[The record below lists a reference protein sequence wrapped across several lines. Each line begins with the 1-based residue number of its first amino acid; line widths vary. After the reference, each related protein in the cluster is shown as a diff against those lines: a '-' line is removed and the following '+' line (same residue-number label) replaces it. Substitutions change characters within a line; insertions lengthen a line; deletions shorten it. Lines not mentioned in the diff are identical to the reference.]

1 MAGPSIGSIRG
12 TIEIDY
18 DGKGIIRAQDD
29 VDKLDKKSLSSEAS
43 LNKVA
48 KGLALFGGVVAA
60 GFAVAANSAVSFEK
74 QMSAIK
80 AVSGAT
86 AAEMDLLSK
95 KALQLGADT
104 KFSASE
110 AGLAM
115 EELVKAGLS
124 VEEVLNGA
132 ADATVNLAAA
142 GEVDLPFAATIAANA
157 LNQFNLKASDL
168 TKVVDNIAGA
178 ANASAI
184 DVQEF
189 GFSLSQ
195 VGAVAHLAGQSFED
209 TATAIALMGNAG
221 IKGSDAGTSL
231 KTFLNN
237 LIPTTDRAKQTFK
250 DLGLAVGA
258 SGNAFIDAQGNYKSL
273 GDIAGVLHTA
283 TAGLTESQKTLAL
296 ETLFGSD
303 AIRAAAVIA
312 NAGADGFANLN
323 AEMNKTTAAEVAAT
337 RLDNT
342 AGSIEQ
348 LKGSLETLAIS
359 IGTTLL
365 PSLNKIVDG
374 VQSVVDWFSNLDK
387 GTQKTIVGVVGVA
400 GALALTTAAAVK
412 LIQAIKAIQVAV
424 AIAKAWSIWANLAK
438 VATAA
443 WAAIQWVLAAAM
455 NATFLI
461 VILVIAI
468 IGALIA
474 GIILLWKHNETFRKV
489 VTAVWE
495 AVKKAIKA
503 AVDWIVDTAWPWI
516 KKAFEGIVDVA
527 KWLWGWIV
535 KIFKAIVEGVKFEI
549 GILIAI
555 WNFIA
560 PAVKAAFGLVVSII
574 KTAWTI
580 ISAIFSVIVTV
591 VKAVFS
597 LWWTITSTVMNAI
610 LDVIKAVWGFI
621 SPFIIGAIKAWW
633 DYVQFVWNA
642 LVAIT
647 TTVFNFVKDIIM
659 GVWSVIGPF
668 VIGAA
673 KMVWDFLVK
682 AWDAISTATQFVWTG
697 IKDFL
702 GTIWDGIVA
711 IFTFARDRVVA
722 VIDGIKVIVDKIR
735 NFFSELKAA
744 ADKGVGPLIDF
755 VKTIPGKIFGAL
767 GDLGGMLFDSGK
779 KMIQGLVNG
788 INSMVQKAKDSLSN
802 LLGALRKL
810 LPFSPAKEGPFS
822 GKGWTFNSGT
832 ALIEDFAKGIDKAS
846 SVSFDAA
853 LGAVSGVASSFPTSA
868 GNTAGTTAPASST
881 NVGGSVNIGS
891 LNLNGVWDFNDPMA
905 TRKIVGQ
912 LDRELT
918 LYQNGFK

>member
-1 MAGPSIGSIRG
+1 MSGPTIGTIRG

-18 DGKGIIRAQDD
+18 DGKGVIRAKDD
-29 VDKLDKKSLSSEAS
+29 VDD
-43 LNKVA
+43 LNKKA
-48 KGLALFGGVVAA
+48 GLTEAQLNKTSRNLALFGGVIAA
-60 GFAVAANSAVSFEK
+60 GFAVAANSAISFEK
-74 QMSAIK
+74 RLSAIQ

-86 AAEMDLLSK
+86 AEQMDLLSK

-110 AGLAM
+110 AALAM
-115 EELVKAGLS
+115 EELVKSGIS
-124 VEEVLNGA
+124 VEDVLNGA
-132 ADATVNLAAA
+132 ADAAVNLAAA
-142 GEVDLPFAATIAANA
+142 GEVDLPFAAQIASNA

-184 DVQEF
+184 DVKEF

-250 DLGLAVGA
+250 DLGLAVGK

-273 GDIAGVLHTA
+273 GEIAGVLHTA

-296 ETLFGSD
+296 ETLFGAD
-303 AIRAAAVIA
+303 AIRAAAIIS
-312 NAGADGFANLN
+312 NAGAEGFANLN

-337 RLDNT
+337 RMNNT

-365 PSLNKIVDG
+365 PALNKIVDTA
-374 VQSVVDWFSNLDK
+374 QDVVTWFGNLDK
-387 GTQKTIVGVVGVA
+387 STQKTIVTIVGIIGTLALLGAAFVKVVQAVRA
-400 GALALTTAAAVK
+400 LQIALAV
-412 LIQAIKAIQVAV
+412 
-424 AIAKAWSIWANLAK
+424 AKAWSIWANLAK

-474 GIILLWKHNETFRKV
+474 GIILLWKHNEGFRKV
-489 VTAVWE
+489 VITVWE
-495 AVKKAIKA
+495 AIKKAIKT
-503 AVDWIVDTAWPWI
+503 AVDWIVNTAWPWI
-516 KKAFEGIVDVA
+516 KKAFEGIVDTA

-535 KIFKAIVEGVKFEI
+535 KIFKLIVDAAKFYI
-549 GILIAI
+549 GIFVAV
-555 WNFIA
+555 WEFIA
-560 PAVKAAFGLVVSII
+560 PVVKSVFNLIVSII

-580 ISAIFSVIVTV
+580 ISAILSVIITV
-591 VKAVFS
+591 VKAVFQA
-597 LWWTITSTVMNAI
+597 WWTVVSTVFNAI
-610 LDVIKAVWGFI
+610 LGVVKAVWGFI
-621 SPFIIGAIKAWW
+621 SPFIIGAIKTWW
-633 DYVQFVWNA
+633 DYVQFVWNG

-647 TTVFNFVKDIIM
+647 TWAFNFIKGIIL
-659 GVWSVIGPF
+659 GIWSIIGPF

-673 KMVWDFLVK
+673 QGIWDFLVK
-682 AWDAISTATQFVWTG
+682 AWDAISSATSVVWNG
-697 IKDFL
+697 IKSFL
-702 GTIWDGIVA
+702 STIWDGIVA

-722 VIDGIKVIVDKIR
+722 IIDGIKVIVDKIR

-767 GDLGGMLFDSGK
+767 GDLGSMLFDSGRK
-779 KMIQGLVNG
+779 LIQGLIDG
-788 INSMVQKAKDSLSN
+788 IKSMVNRLMSTAKD
-802 LLGALRKL
+802 LLGGLRNL
-810 LPFSPAKEGPFS
+810 FPFSPAKEGPFS
-822 GKGWTFNSGT
+822 GKGWTGFSGE
-832 ALIEDFAKGIDKAS
+832 ALIRDFAKGMDRAAS
-846 SVSFDAA
+846 MSLDTAFGA
-853 LGAVSGVASSFPTSA
+853 LDNLSMSLNATTSPA
-868 GNTAGTTAPASST
+868 TTATTTTT
-881 NVGGSVNIGS
+881 NVGGATTIQ
-891 LNLNGVWDFNDPMA
+891 NLNVSGVWDFADPMG
-905 TRKIVGQ
+905 TRKMIGQ
-912 LDRELT
+912 LDTELT
-918 LYQNGFK
+918 LYKNGYK